1 MRRFEVSGRR
11 VVRAGSRGLVAMLAL
26 AISAVVT
33 AVPVGA
39 ATAVTNVTFEVPTYP
54 TGGNV
59 PGTNA
64 YANQQTDWYAS
75 FTANTL
81 NPATVTVTFPT
92 GFSITGAPTVAL
104 GGSFSGTC
112 TGPTASATG
121 TTVAVTIPGGC
132 TLASGATGTV
142 EFTAGVTN
150 PPVTDA
156 SYAPGNFSLF
166 TNLDTQAATPGSVPT
181 LTASGS
187 AVTGVTVN
195 GATNVAH
202 ATESWTVNFSTST
215 AAVTTGPGPYGGAL
229 VAGDTMSVS
238 FPTNFVIPATPT
250 IGLTLADFGASCT
263 ATGVTTGQT
272 VHVTL
277 AGTCTLG
284 NNSPASFTI
293 GGVTNAPAGT
303 YTNLFS
309 VATSEDF
316 TPVTG
321 SATISPAGTAVTG
334 VSFSATTYAGNAV
347 ATWSANFT
355 PTSPAELTAGDSVSV
370 TLPLSFSLTSP
381 TLVTFAQGFIGGLSC
396 APENVI
402 PSGGTLHVTIPSG
415 CSLPGGVS
423 ARLSF
428 ALTNPPASTTY
439 LASQFSI
446 LTSEDPAPTTPN
458 SVSAITPSGSQVSS
472 VTFSGLTNKA
482 GVTETWTVGFKTSGA
497 GALAAGDTVTATF
510 PSTFTITSPTVTFVS
525 GFSGSCAPVT
535 GSVVGSTVTATLPS
549 GCSLA
554 VSTAAA
560 ISLSVTNP
568 SAGSYSASSFSV
580 NTSEDPTAVSPG
592 SPVTI
597 LTSVTSVSA
606 VTFTANSYVANSPST
621 WTAGF
626 KTSST
631 GTVNAGGTITVD
643 FPSGFV
649 VSPTPTVSLASG
661 FSGVG
666 CAGYTVASATGT
678 SVTLT
683 LPASCSLPNSTSAS
697 VTINVTN
704 PPVTDPA
711 YAANNFSVATSSD
724 VVAANPLS
732 VPPLTAS
739 GSSVSSVA
747 FNGLTNKGNATETWR
762 VGFKTSNNGAL
773 VAGDTVTVVFPVS
786 FRLSASPT
794 IGLASGFTNCAATGT
809 VVGSTLTV
817 TLYNSGG
824 TCSLPVSTSATLTIT
839 SVTNPPAGTYAPS
852 GFSVATSEDQTPV
865 SPLSSVVIIPSG
877 IAVSAVRFT
886 AISYAASTPTTWTV
900 DFTPSVPGSLVAGD
914 SVTAT
919 FPTTGGASDFA
930 IGASPLVTFASTFN
944 GGSSCSP
951 TPGTFTNATGVL
963 TVVLPSGCS
972 LTGGYAASLT
982 VAATNPATTTTY
994 TASQFNVLT
1003 SEDPTPV
1010 SPSSVVAIGA
1020 SGTAVTNVAFKVAQS
1035 PQPVIPSFAS
1045 TNTAF
1050 GNQTSYWQASF
1061 TASSTGGLN
1070 PGDTVTFTLPAG
1082 FSLSSQN
1089 VTFGGA
1095 LAGCGGGIAVANG
1108 DTLTVT
1114 VPGGCSMGAGLG
1126 GTVVFTATNPPA
1138 TATFV
1143 ASQFGVSTSEDPAF
1157 VSPLSGFFVNRITHS
1172 GLSPVAGAVTDT
1184 PSTGNVTAVL
1194 SDTFTTSSLV
1204 GTLAGVGPYGG
1215 ALTPG
1220 DTVTVTVPAGFV
1232 ITMPTTNVTLS
1243 GCSAVTSGSVSGS
1256 VGSGWSVTVTIPA
1269 GCSIA
1274 NGTSAT
1280 VTIDVTNPP
1289 AGAYTGFTIATSEDP
1304 TPATSAST
1312 VTLVA
1317 TGSRVSGVTF
1327 GALRLAGNVATTWT
1341 VGFTPSLPGAL
1352 AAGDKIIVVMP
1363 SAFFA
1368 ASPTQKV
1375 TFASGFTGGAAC
1387 VPVLPG
1393 YVSGGGSETVTIT
1406 LPAGCSLAGG
1416 QHATI
1421 TIALTNPPVT
1431 FLYATSQ
1438 FSVETSADATGAVS
1452 PASVPA
1458 IVPSGSAV
1466 NTVTFVA
1473 APTYGGNQAST
1484 WTVTFNTSTAGTPV
1498 GASGGALVAG
1508 DTIAVAFPAGFVI
1521 AGSPSATLS
1530 GCGALS
1536 SGTAVG
1542 SVASGWVVTL
1552 TLPSGCS
1559 VATGAAVT
1567 VTVAVTNPPV
1577 TDHYSAG
1584 QFIAST
1590 SEDPGAANPGSVS
1603 PIVAS
1608 GTTTSN
1614 VTFSGATNKANVTET
1629 WTVGFKTSSNGALVA
1644 GDTLTADFPT
1654 SFGLVANPVIGL
1666 GGAFG
1671 GSCIGTGSV
1680 TGHTLVV
1687 TLSGT
1692 CSLGVSTSTSFTVA
1706 SVMNPPAGTYPSGFS
1721 FATSEDPTLAF
1732 PPSVVITPTGGQ
1744 VTGVTFSAGTYAG
1757 NTATT
1762 WTAGFTATT
1771 GGDLFPGDTVTITLP
1786 TSGGTSD
1793 FLITPTPTVNFTSG
1807 FVAGFLG
1814 CDPTVGTFTAATGT
1828 LVVTLPAKCTLAA
1841 GVSASI
1847 SVAAVNPPVT
1857 TLYAPADFTIAT
1869 NEDFTPASPATVHAI
1884 VPSGTVVSG
1893 VTFGATSYEGN
1904 QASTWTVKFKAS
1916 SVGTPPPYGGALVAG
1931 DTISVAFPAGFVIAG
1946 SPAATLSGCGALSSG
1961 TAVGSVASGW
1971 VVTLTLPSGCSVA
1984 TGAAVTVTVAVTN
1997 PPVTD
2002 HYSAGQFIASTS
2014 EDPGA
2019 ANPGSVSPIVASGTT
2034 TSNVTFVAGTY
2045 RANQSTTW
2053 TATFSASALG
2063 GLVAGDTV
2071 TIGLPS
2077 TVTLVQ
2083 PYVVTLG
2090 SFSGSC
2096 TITGSDV
2103 SANAGSVTVTVPVG
2117 CSLANGTIGA
2127 TVAISA
2133 VNPPI
2138 TVPAWTVN
2146 NFSVA
2151 TSEDPSV
2158 VHPLSVLPLVQS
2170 GSQVSN
2176 VTVTATDYSGNRTV
2190 FWTTSFTTSNSSP
2203 VVGGLVA
2210 GDTVTVVYP
2219 TAFQIAAGSS
2229 VQLGGSFAGSC
2240 ALSPAQVSITAAT
2253 IVVTIPSGCTLAN
2266 GATGSVLVSMINPP
2280 STVRYLVGQFSVQT
2294 SEDPTVM
2301 NPIAVAPLVP
2311 SGPGVVPGSVTVT
2324 GYPNSTNT
2332 ATLWS
2337 IGFTSSPTG
2346 KLTAGD
2352 TVMVVFPATVLIPT
2366 STSVTLTGGFS
2377 GCTTVG
2383 ASYNNHTL
2391 FFVLPIGCSLGAS
2404 TSATFTVTSTSPIA
2418 TGTYLPSAFA
2428 VSTSE
2433 DLVSG
2438 SPSTIVVGSPVS
2450 GSGTSTGGTST
2461 SIPAPPPA
2469 GIAPSALGV
2478 PQSVI
2483 IGTTAVSIVLVSG
2496 SSIYEVTVPASSL
2509 PAGTTV
2515 SLYPVTTS
2523 SAASSLLASGST
2535 YVTSV
2540 AVSWQTAGGS
2550 SPAAGSPLTMTVSD
2564 PSIVAGDVIYAVTPS
2579 GLQQVGVA
2587 GSNDMATVNFV
2598 NDPVFIVATASPQ
2611 AQTTLSIKAT
2621 SAVVGQAVTLTTSGG
2636 SGTGSVTFAI
2646 TGGTA
2651 TGCVLTGASLRAS
2664 GPGTCV
2670 VVATKAGD
2678 ATFAPTTAASTTI
2691 TFRALVRP
2699 KPPVLRLSFTTLTSA
2714 LTPAMRAAIAVLA
2727 HKLVRGAS
2735 VIIQSFAFH
2744 NSVLARERA
2753 LAIRSFLVGRTPVH
2767 VSLRLVTTSHA
2778 SIVRVITTKQ

>member
-54 TGGNV
+54 MGGTV

-75 FTANTL
+75 FTATTS
-81 NPATVTVTFPT
+81 NPGTVTVTFPT
-92 GFSITGAPTVAL
+92 GFSLTGAPTVAL
-104 GGSFSGTC
+104 GGSFLGTC
-112 TGPTASATG
+112 TGATASATG

-156 SYAPGNFSLF
+156 SYAPANFSLY
-166 TNLDTQAATPGSVPT
+166 TNLDTQAATPTSVPT

-202 ATESWTVNFSTST
+202 ATESWTVGFTTST

-250 IGLTLADFGASCT
+250 IGLTPADFGASCT

-293 GGVTNAPAGT
+293 GGITNAPAGT

-309 VATSEDF
+309 VATSEDP

-381 TLVTFAQGFIGGLSC
+381 TSVTFAQGFIGGLSC

-497 GALAAGDTVTATF
+497 GALAVGDTVTATF

-525 GFSGSCAPVT
+525 GFFGPCAPVT

-649 VSPTPTVSLASG
+649 VGPTPTVSLASG

-747 FNGLTNKGNATETWR
+747 FNGLTNKGNATETWT
-762 VGFKTSNNGAL
+762 VGFKTSSTGAL

-1095 LAGCGGGIAVANG
+1095 LAGCGGGNAVANG

-1204 GTLAGVGPYGG
+1204 GTLAGAGPYGG

-1508 DTIAVAFPAGFVI
+1508 DTI
-1521 AGSPSATLS
+1521 
-1530 GCGALS
+1530 
-1536 SGTAVG
+1536 
-1542 SVASGWVVTL
+1542 
-1552 TLPSGCS
+1552 
-1559 VATGAAVT
+1559 
-1567 VTVAVTNPPV
+1567 
-1577 TDHYSAG
+1577 
-1584 QFIAST
+1584 
-1590 SEDPGAANPGSVS
+1590 
-1603 PIVAS
+1603 
-1608 GTTTSN
+1608 
-1614 VTFSGATNKANVTET
+1614 
-1629 WTVGFKTSSNGALVA
+1629 
-1644 GDTLTADFPT
+1644 
-1654 SFGLVANPVIGL
+1654 
-1666 GGAFG
+1666 
-1671 GSCIGTGSV
+1671 
-1680 TGHTLVV
+1680 
-1687 TLSGT
+1687 
-1692 CSLGVSTSTSFTVA
+1692 
-1706 SVMNPPAGTYPSGFS
+1706 
-1721 FATSEDPTLAF
+1721 
-1732 PPSVVITPTGGQ
+1732 
-1744 VTGVTFSAGTYAG
+1744 
-1757 NTATT
+1757 
-1762 WTAGFTATT
+1762 
-1771 GGDLFPGDTVTITLP
+1771 
-1786 TSGGTSD
+1786 
-1793 FLITPTPTVNFTSG
+1793 
-1807 FVAGFLG
+1807 
-1814 CDPTVGTFTAATGT
+1814 
-1828 LVVTLPAKCTLAA
+1828 
-1841 GVSASI
+1841 
-1847 SVAAVNPPVT
+1847 
-1857 TLYAPADFTIAT
+1857 
-1869 NEDFTPASPATVHAI
+1869 
-1884 VPSGTVVSG
+1884 
-1893 VTFGATSYEGN
+1893 
-1904 QASTWTVKFKAS
+1904 
-1916 SVGTPPPYGGALVAG
+1916 
-1931 DTISVAFPAGFVIAG
+1931 SVAFPAGFVIAG

-2117 CSLANGTIGA
+2117 CSLANGTVGA

-2753 LAIRSFLVGRTPVH
+2753 LAIRSFLVGRTPVR